1 MDVLAKAIDYE
12 WSLKFLTRYQ
22 PFPPPL
28 LYALLVAVFP
38 FLYKWFLLSLEPSAA
53 DPAITL
59 RVRWPAPAPA
69 QAPAGASALEAP
81 AAPRAVAPPLEAP
94 SHAGARVSP
103 LPPASRPAPALSIPP
118 LLTRLLAPKEGPI
131 SSGLRAGM
139 SPEAVNTRFVASSN
153 AAALSE
159 ATNGPLP
166 GKAAKLATKA
176 LSFAW
181 MWIQMIV
188 LKLVEPLLSILGGT
202 TAVGGMDALQ
212 PTLRQWKSEVLAVGE
227 AWQRVIKRA
236 GTNLPAFLM
245 ASELAKAYLVP
256 IVAGYW
262 PALAMGRLPV
272 LALDAVTA
280 QP

>member
-1 MDVLAKAIDYE
+1 MVPALA
-12 WSLKFLTRYQ
+12 
-22 PFPPPL
+22 
-28 LYALLVAVFP
+28 
-38 FLYKWFLLSLEPSAA
+38 LEPSAA

-69 QAPAGASALEAP
+69 PAPAGASALEAP

-159 ATNGPLP
+159 ASNGPLP

>member
-38 FLYKWFLLSLEPSAA
+38 FLYKWFLLSPSRRRRSRDHAA
-53 DPAITL
+53 RDGQRRRRRRRRR
-59 RVRWPAPAPA
+59 RVR
-69 QAPAGASALEAP
+69 
-81 AAPRAVAPPLEAP
+81 PRRPPRRARSRRRSRRRATP
-94 SHAGARVSP
+94 ARVSP
-103 LPPASRPAPALSIPP
+103 PPPASRPAPALSIPP

-159 ATNGPLP
+159 ASNGPLP